1 MERSRGFVDWSANV
15 ANAPAMQPETPV
27 KLAMFT
33 KGGGSPSAGVVLGDR
48 IVPMGAMEG
57 SLPDTVLDLL
67 RGDPSLLARIEKA
80 AASAKGYLLSEVSLE
95 APIPRPGKILA
106 IGGNYYSH
114 LEELRRVPSLAHL
127 ANIERQIWF
136 NKQTTAVTGPY
147 AEIQLP
153 EQSQNVDFEVELAM
167 VIGTVCRAA
176 SRHDALDH
184 VAGYMV
190 ANDLSARD
198 VQMNADISLAKSFDG
213 FSPMGPW
220 ITTSDELPNPQR
232 LLLRSILNGEVR
244 QQEST
249 ADMVYDCRDQIA
261 YLSNYVTL
269 EPGDILLTG
278 TPAGVGALADPPRA
292 LQSGDRLRCEIEG
305 IGAIESVFRRA

>member
-1 MERSRGFVDWSANV
+1 M
-15 ANAPAMQPETPV
+15 

-33 KGGGSPSAGVVLGDR
+33 KGGGNAAAGVVLDDH
-48 IVPMGAMEG
+48 IVPTGAMG
-57 SLPDTVLDLL
+57 DSLPETVLELL
-67 RGDPSLLARIEKA
+67 EGGPSMLARIEEA
-80 AASAKGYLLSEVSLE
+80 VASAKGHPLSEVSLE

-106 IGGNYYSH
+106 IGGNYHSH
-114 LEELRRVPSLAHL
+114 LEELRKVPSLSHL
-127 ANIERQIWF
+127 ANVERQIWF

-153 EQSQNVDFEVELAM
+153 EQSQSVDFEVELAM
-167 VIGTVCRAA
+167 VIGTLCRAA

-198 VQMNADISLAKSFDG
+198 VQMNADIWLAKSFDG
-213 FSPMGPW
+213 FAPMGPW
-220 ITTSDELPNPQR
+220 ITTCDELPNPQR
-232 LLLRSILNGEVR
+232 LLLKSVLNGEVR

-249 ADMVYDCRDQIA
+249 GDMVYDCRDQIA

-292 LQSGDRLRCEIEG
+292 LQHGDRLRCEIEG